1 MLEKALCAVYAGRFF
16 DVEIRMKGVFLCI
29 RSVKSYNVILSNL
42 YVISLKWNR
51 GEKLVKRYKDI

>member
-1 MLEKALCAVYAGRFF
+1 
-16 DVEIRMKGVFLCI
+16 MKGVFLCI